1 MKKKI
6 VYVLC
11 IFIIFILFVLTKNL
25 IIDRPED
32 TGRLRI
38 LSSPK
43 AGIFIDSVPLGSTPF
58 ESRYKPGEY
67 TVKLIPEGDQTNAV
81 SWEGKIEV
89 LPHTLTYVIRELGN
103 SEVSSGGEMLTIR
116 KSNELKKGEFGGV
129 SVSSTPPGAIVS
141 LGSED
146 KGISPIKLTN
156 VSTGEYELS
165 VYLPGFIKRTQ
176 KIVITK
182 GHIVDAQFNLSLD
195 PDYKTIDEL
204 IKENEKKEASAQAN
218 LSLNSLTPSI
228 TPIVSKKI
236 IISNTETG
244 FLNVRKEP
252 RITSQQID
260 QVKEGEEY
268 VYDEVIND
276 WYKIVLKDGSKGW
289 VTGQYVKEM

>member
-1 MKKKI
+1 
-6 VYVLC
+6 
-11 IFIIFILFVLTKNL
+11 
-25 IIDRPED
+25 
-32 TGRLRI
+32 
-38 LSSPK
+38 
-43 AGIFIDSVPLGSTPF
+43 
-58 ESRYKPGEY
+58 
-67 TVKLIPEGDQTNAV
+67 
-81 SWEGKIEV
+81 
-89 LPHTLTYVIRELGN
+89 
-103 SEVSSGGEMLTIR
+103 
-116 KSNELKKGEFGGV
+116 
-129 SVSSTPPGAIVS
+129 